1 MLCDRDCRLGLLRG
15 RGATW
20 RRWLLHAVLVMA
32 SSGVNDGV
40 IVRVACHV
48 GRRFE
53 VSRMAVSRDV
63 CFRHHFP
70 RASCG
75 WWFDVDCTFCV
86 ESDAVALTSWCC
98 AN

>member
-1 MLCDRDCRLGLLRG
+1 M
-15 RGATW
+15 
-20 RRWLLHAVLVMA
+20 HAVLVMA
-32 SSGVNDGV
+32 SSGVDDGV

-63 CFRHHFP
+63 CFRHHFS

-75 WWFDVDCTFCV
+75 WWFDVDCAFCM

-98 AN
+98 AI